1 MKKTKLFIF
10 CSISIVLMIFL
21 VVIFNFVFKKD
32 DDKLLTKINNYSE
45 DIGDYNNVS
54 SIDAK
59 LGDEDIKVTQSYL
72 LNYTIKKGG
81 TWYLSNGVVRSIKKI
96 SNECIIN
103 VSNEE
108 QSLNLTIDSSKCSV
122 KRNDKVNFVG
132 TIDIETGNLL
142 LSRISTDEIN
152 YSSAINLNL
161 NELINNINL
170 VRNSYFVINGY
181 MVTDGDKY
189 KLYDSKESYIDNPDV
204 GNYFNLN
211 WKDNFGYTGNSDV
224 TVRCNILD
232 TFKLHNCE
240 LIKK

>member
-1 MKKTKLFIF
+1 MKKTRLFLV
-10 CSISIVLMIFL
+10 CSISIVLMIFF
-21 VVIFNFVFKKD
+21 VVIFNVVFKKD
-32 DDKLLTKINNYSE
+32 EDKLLTKIQNYSE

-59 LGDEDIKVTQSYL
+59 LGKEDIKVTQSYL

-81 TWYLSNGVVRSIKKI
+81 TWYMSSGTIKSIKY
-96 SNECIIN
+96 SDTDCII
-103 VSNEE
+103 S
-108 QSLNLTIDSSKCSV
+108 IDSNSKTLKLSIDKNKCSV
-122 KRNDKVNFVG
+122 KNNDVVNFVG
-132 TIDIETGNLL
+132 TIDIETGYLL
-142 LSRISTDEIN
+142 LSKISKEEIN
-152 YSSAINLNL
+152 YNSAIKM
-161 NELINNINL
+161 ELGDLLNNINL
-170 VRNSYFVINGY
+170 VRTSYFVINGY

-189 KLYDSKESYIDNPDV
+189 KLYDSKSSYLDNPDV

-211 WKDNFGYTGNSDV
+211 WKDKFGYTGNSDV

>member
-10 CSISIVLMIFL
+10 CSISIVLMIFF
-21 VVIFNFVFKKD
+21 VVFFNFVFKKD

-81 TWYLSNGVVRSIKKI
+81 TWYLSNGVVGSIKKI

-170 VRNSYFVINGY
+170 VRNSFFVINGY

>member
-10 CSISIVLMIFL
+10 CSISIVLMIFF
-21 VVIFNFVFKKD
+21 VVFFNFVFKKD

-81 TWYLSNGVVRSIKKI
+81 TWYLSNGVVGSIKKI

-224 TVRCNILD
+224 TIRCNILD

-240 LIKK
+240 LTKK

>member
-1 MKKTKLFIF
+1 MLA
-10 CSISIVLMIFL
+10 
-21 VVIFNFVFKKD
+21 
-32 DDKLLTKINNYSE
+32 
-45 DIGDYNNVS
+45 S
-54 SIDAK
+54 SPPMQK
-59 LGDEDIKVTQSYL
+59 
-72 LNYTIKKGG
+72 N
-81 TWYLSNGVVRSIKKI
+81 
-96 SNECIIN
+96 
-103 VSNEE
+103 
-108 QSLNLTIDSSKCSV
+108 
-122 KRNDKVNFVG
+122 
-132 TIDIETGNLL
+132 
-142 LSRISTDEIN
+142 RISTDEIN

-224 TVRCNILD
+224 TIRCNILD

-240 LIKK
+240 LTKK

>member
-10 CSISIVLMIFL
+10 CSISIVLMVFL

-240 LIKK
+240 LTKK

>member
-189 KLYDSKESYIDNPDV
+189 KLYNSKESYIDNPDV

>member
-10 CSISIVLMIFL
+10 CSISIVLMIFF

-59 LGDEDIKVTQSYL
+59 LGDENIKVTQSYL

>member
-21 VVIFNFVFKKD
+21 VVVFNFVFKKD

-204 GNYFNLN
+204 GN
-211 WKDNFGYTGNSDV
+211 
-224 TVRCNILD
+224 
-232 TFKLHNCE
+232 
-240 LIKK
+240 

>member
-10 CSISIVLMIFL
+10 CSVSIVLMIFL
-21 VVIFNFVFKKD
+21 VVIFNFSFKKD